1 MFFRFFMKHLI
12 EVLSETFDPSFF
24 SQIVVLKTAPGKN
37 STLSG
42 KYFSYFFMK
51 TYVVGTH

>member
-1 MFFRFFMKHLI
+1 MKHLI

-42 KYFSYFFMK
+42 KYFSYFFMR